1 MKSDKRMNSIV
12 TPLESKYT
20 LWPIVIL
27 RSHPVSFLYF
37 VFNNQY
43 TISIKKYYKYY

>member
-20 LWPIVIL
+20 LWPID
-27 RSHPVSFLYF
+27 
-37 VFNNQY
+37 
-43 TISIKKYYKYY
+43 IKITSL